1 MTDQTQTEPNRSSE
15 AATKALDHRE
25 FKFVE
30 SYTYPDSPTLGDASR
45 SAVRAGY
52 AKDTAYSVAY
62 SWVLADER
70 NPKPHVYAAIVARR
84 EAIERAAQVTREDI
98 IRRMNSMSR
107 GSLRNVTQDT
117 DSGQT
122 YVDLTGLTEEEW
134 YAINEIEVTE
144 YTEGRGEESRDVIRT
159 KVKLADRKGAT
170 EILGKAM
177 GVFSEKRVLSNDPD
191 NPIPGMGA
199 ELDLSRLTDEEVLEF
214 RRLQM
219 KALGKL

>member
-1 MTDQTQTEPNRSSE
+1 MMQPLS
-15 AATKALDHRE
+15 HRE

-30 SYTYPDSPTLGDASR
+30 SYVYPDSPTLGNASR
-45 SAVRAGY
+45 SAMRAGY
-52 AKDTAYSVAY
+52 AKDTAYGDAY
-62 SWVLADER
+62 SWVLPEG
-70 NPKPHVYAAIVARR
+70 PKPHVYAAILARR
-84 EAIERAAQVTREDI
+84 ESIERAAEVTREDI
-98 IRRMNSMSR
+98 VRRMNSMSK

-117 DSGQT
+117 DGGQT
-122 YVDLTGLTEEEW
+122 YVDLSGLTEEEW
-134 YAINEIEVTE
+134 YAISEIEVTE
-144 YTEGRGEESRDVIRT
+144 YSEGRGEESRDVIRT

-199 ELDLSRLTDEEVLEF
+199 DLDLSRLTDEEVLEF

-219 KALGKL
+219 KAMGKL